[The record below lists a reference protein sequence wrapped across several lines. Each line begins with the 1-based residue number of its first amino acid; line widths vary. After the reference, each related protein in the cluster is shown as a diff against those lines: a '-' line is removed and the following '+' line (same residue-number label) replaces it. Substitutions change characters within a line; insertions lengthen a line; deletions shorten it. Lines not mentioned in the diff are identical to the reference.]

1 LGGDTDADPRRQNAI
16 AAGLGSQKRAAGMIW
31 IFWIAAALVAY
42 TYVGYAGWLRLRM
55 FWRLRPVMRGAITPP
70 VSVVMVV
77 RNEEKILESKLRNL
91 LALDYPGD
99 QLQMVVVSDGS
110 NDATAQILR
119 EYSRDPR
126 IHAVLNQLSGG
137 KASGLNDALEV
148 AQGELVLF
156 TDARQMIERSA
167 VRLLVENFADPD
179 VGCASGELMLGDPES
194 GESGKGYGLYWQIEK
209 KIREMESASGSVV
222 GATGAIYAA
231 RRELLTN
238 VPPGTILDDVYLPMQ
253 IVRKGKRVIFDARAI
268 AWGTP
273 DLGTEREFSR
283 KVRTLSGNYQLVQN
297 APWLL
302 GRDNPIRFEFI
313 SHKLLRLAV
322 PVALAALLI
331 AAPLLKAPF
340 YKVVFLAQ
348 VIFYA
353 LSLIS
358 LARLLKQ
365 GILARVADAAG
376 TFVLLNGA
384 AVVAL
389 ANFVSGKRAAWR

>member
-1 LGGDTDADPRRQNAI
+1 
-16 AAGLGSQKRAAGMIW
+16 MIW
-31 IFWIAAALVAY
+31 IFWIAAALVTY

-55 FWRLRPVMRGAITPP
+55 FWRLRPVMRGVITLP

-77 RNEEKILESKLRNL
+77 RNEEKILPAKLKNL
-91 LALDYPGD
+91 LALDYPED
-99 QLQMVVVSDGS
+99 QLQIVVVSDGS
-110 NDATAQILR
+110 DDGTEPILR
-119 EYSRDPR
+119 ENSSDPR
-126 IHAVLNQLSGG
+126 IHAVLNQLSKG

-148 AQGELVLF
+148 AQGELILF
-156 TDARQMIERSA
+156 TDARQMIDRSA
-167 VRLLVENFADPD
+167 VRLLVENFADPE
-179 VGCASGELMLGDPES
+179 VGCASGELMLGDREN

-209 KIREMESASGSVV
+209 QIREMESASGSVV

-253 IVRKGKRVIFDARAI
+253 IVRQGKRVVFDARAI
-268 AWGTP
+268 AWDTP
-273 DLGTEREFSR
+273 DLGAEREFSR
-283 KVRTLSGNYQLVQN
+283 KVRTLSGNYQLVQY

-302 GRDNPIRFEFI
+302 GKENPIRFEFI

-331 AAPLLKAPF
+331 VAPLLKAPF
-340 YKVVFLAQ
+340 YKVIFLAQ

-358 LARLLKQ
+358 LARLLKR
-365 GILARVADAAG
+365 GVLARVADAAG

-384 AVVAL
+384 AAVAL